1 MSLPVVVVV
10 ATHDAERLGFLT
22 GRCLPSIAKQT
33 SKADLVIVV
42 SDNDPSTDF
51 LNDDHIRSCFD
62 ADDQK
67 KVRLIPNNRTRG
79 NSGTGSWNSGIL
91 SALASFGHD
100 CFVAFLDDDDEWEN
114 NHLETCLK
122 AANENSMWVVSGIV
136 RISASGKRYE
146 HLLESK
152 PTADDFFTANPGIQ
166 GSNLFVRVSALLGAG
181 LFE

>member
-1 MSLPVVVVV
+1 MMSLPVVVVV

-62 ADDQK
+62 ADDRK

-136 RISASGKRYE
+136 RISGTNTFSSRNPQLIIF
-146 HLLESK
+146 HCK
-152 PTADDFFTANPGIQ
+152 PWNTREQPLCAGI
-166 GSNLFVRVSALLGAG
+166 GSTWCRSL
-181 LFE
+181 

>member
-1 MSLPVVVVV
+1 MVVVV
-10 ATHDAERLGFLT
+10 ATHNVERLGFLT

-33 SKADLVIVV
+33 FKADLVIVV
-42 SDNDPSTDF
+42 SDNDPSADF

-62 ADDQK
+62 ADDRK
-67 KVRLIPNNRTRG
+67 KVCLIPNNRTRG

-100 CFVAFLDDDDEWEN
+100 CWVAILDDDDEWN
-114 NHLETCLK
+114 INHIESCLK
-122 AANENSMWVVSGIV
+122 AANENCMWVVSGIV
-136 RISASGKRYE
+136 RISSSGRRYE
-146 HLLESK
+146 NLLESK